1 MRRGNRDGRHDA
13 NRPGA
18 PIGPNGAPLAQ
29 VPRVSWRQYG
39 QGYLEWCQSRAM
51 LYRII
56 AASPQAFSF
65 QLSASGFR
73 HPSRASGKIVAS
85 SAGACPRGPLYSR
98 SVSVTGSIRRV
109 RTRTHGGVAGAGG
122 WPPPLCR
129 SINLTAPGGAIIGT
143 DEKALRVAATQHAA
157 AISPADAFS
166 ARVQPAGK
174 PSPGGT
180 RPGLAALQ
188 MPL

>member
-1 MRRGNRDGRHDA
+1 
-13 NRPGA
+13 
-18 PIGPNGAPLAQ
+18 
-29 VPRVSWRQYG
+29 
-39 QGYLEWCQSRAM
+39 M

-85 SAGACPRGPLYSR
+85 PAGACSRGPLYSR

-129 SINLTAPGGAIIGT
+129 SINLTAPGGAVIGT
-143 DEKALRVAATQHAA
+143 DEKALRVAATRHGA
-157 AISPADAFS
+157 AISPAGTRF
-166 ARVQPAGK
+166 PAGPAGWK
-174 PSPGGT
+174 
-180 RPGLAALQ
+180 AL
-188 MPL
+188 PRGDPARIGCPTNATVIS